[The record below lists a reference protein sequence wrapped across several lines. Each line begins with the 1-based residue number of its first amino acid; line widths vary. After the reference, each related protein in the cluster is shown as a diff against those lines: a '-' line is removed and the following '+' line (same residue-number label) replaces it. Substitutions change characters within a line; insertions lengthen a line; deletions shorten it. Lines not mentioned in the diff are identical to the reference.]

1 MFKKS
6 DILPLTLAFVS
17 TLLLVGMGFLWL
29 TKSNLMKSTVAKN
42 VNQDGSLN
50 LADVEPKDSNSSV
63 SISANPDISKQA
75 FTTPDIVPQGTSV
88 NINGS
93 SKVIQVNR
101 VLRKNFHRK
110 FPGTVVN
117 IDADGNEVGINLL
130 ASGDI
135 DLAATD
141 RPLNEAEKA
150 SGLVEMKIN
159 HSSAEDKVN
168 QDLYYVYR
176 EPANSAVETFLGY
189 ALSSEGQQVITKH

>member
-1 MFKKS
+1 M
-6 DILPLTLAFVS
+6 
-17 TLLLVGMGFLWL
+17 
-29 TKSNLMKSTVAKN
+29 AKN

-50 LADVEPKDSNSSV
+50 LTNVEPKDSNSSA
-63 SISANPDISKQA
+63 SISANPDISKEA

-117 IDADGNEVGINLL
+117 IDADGNEVGIDLL
-130 ASGDI
+130 ASGYI

-150 SGLVEMKIN
+150 SGLAEMKID
-159 HSSAEDKVN
+159 HSSAEDKAN

-176 EPANSAVETFLGY
+176 EPANLAVETFLGY
-189 ALSSEGQQVITKH
+189 ALSSEGQQAITTHSVTAN